1 MKFINRELELE
12 SLKEAEELS
21 KKKLYTV
28 MVTGLRRVGKT
39 RLLLNFLDNKGLYFF
54 VNAKKSSAGLLEEY
68 GEVLREKNLLGRLEK
83 IGTWEDFFTV
93 LFERFQGVVVFDEFQ
108 NFEAVD
114 KSVAGIL
121 QKYIDLKEEQ
131 GGLLLIFSGSL
142 IGLLK
147 EMFSG
152 QKEPLYGR
160 VKRKLALKPL
170 AFKDVQKMCLEVN
183 IKSLEDVASLYG
195 IFGGFPLYYVKIED
209 ENLAG
214 KSFEEIIN
222 KFFLKEGM
230 LEDEVTSILSME
242 FGKRSGIYYSILEA
256 IANGS
261 RSLSEI
267 AGYVGREQTKIT
279 RQLDEL
285 RNYFELVDFEEEVFS
300 GKRAYIIKHP
310 LVNFWFKFFNKRLSD
325 YKRRDVE
332 LVDHIQKDLN
342 SYLGRRFE
350 ILCREALIGLNL
362 TFSPTKIGRHWG
374 KIHGKPK
381 GENAYEIDIVA
392 LNESVKE
399 ILFCECKWSDLKEAE
414 ARKVLEE
421 LKEKSKFVE
430 WERKKE
436 YFGLVGKKILGK
448 EKLRK
453 DGWFVWDLD
462 DIEKVLKTEG

>member
-1 MKFINRELELE
+1 MKFVNRENEIE
-12 SLKEAEELS
+12 SLREAEYLS
-21 KKKLYTV
+21 KKKVYTV

-39 RLLLNFLDNKGLYFF
+39 RLLLNFLDNKDLYFF
-54 VNAKKSSAGLLEEY
+54 VNAKKSSTSLLEEY
-68 GEVLREKNLLGRLEK
+68 GDVLREKNLLGGLEK
-83 IGTWEDFFTV
+83 IGNWEDFFTV
-93 LFERFQGVVVFDEFQ
+93 LFERFQGIVVFDEFQ

-114 KSVAGIL
+114 KSVTGIL
-121 QKYIDLKEEQ
+121 QKNIDLKEERED
-131 GGLLLIFSGSL
+131 LLLVFSGSL

-160 VKRKLALKPL
+160 VKRKLDLKPL
-170 AFKDVQKMCLEVN
+170 AFRDVQKMCSEVK
-183 IKSLEDVASLYG
+183 IEKLEDVISLYG

-230 LEDEVTSILSME
+230 LEDEVTTILSME
-242 FGKRSGIYYSILEA
+242 FGKRSGIYYNILEA
-256 IANGS
+256 IANGNS
-261 RSLSEI
+261 SLSEI
-267 AGYVGREQTKIT
+267 AGYVGKEQTKIT

-285 RNYFELVDFEEEVFS
+285 RNYFELVDYEEEIFS

-310 LVNFWFKFFNKRLSD
+310 LVNFWFRFFNKRLSD

-332 LVDHIQKDLN
+332 LIDHIQKNLN
-342 SYLGRRFE
+342 AYLGRRFE
-350 ILCREALIGLNL
+350 ILCKEILIGLSLPFFPN
-362 TFSPTKIGRHWG
+362 KIGRHWG
-374 KIHGKPK
+374 KIPGKPK
-381 GENAYEIDIVA
+381 GGNVYEIDITA
-392 LNESVKE
+392 FNEKTRE
-399 ILFCECKWSDLKEAE
+399 ILFVECKWSDLAEKE

-436 YFGLVGKKILGK
+436 YFGLIGKKILGK

-453 DGWFVWDLD
+453 EGFFVFDLED
-462 DIEKVLKTEG
+462 FEKVLK